1 MNNEIALKF
10 MNIADSLQ
18 IVPLFSIEKQSSLN
32 VLIWKS
38 PMFSNSSPS
47 FFYKKSL
54 KIKSNSKSWY
64 EFLKKLIYY

>member
-10 MNIADSLQ
+10 MNIADFLQ
-18 IVPLFSIEKQSSLN
+18 IVPWFSIEKQSSLN

-47 FFYKKSL
+47 FFYK
-54 KIKSNSKSWY
+54 NH
-64 EFLKKLIYY
+64 